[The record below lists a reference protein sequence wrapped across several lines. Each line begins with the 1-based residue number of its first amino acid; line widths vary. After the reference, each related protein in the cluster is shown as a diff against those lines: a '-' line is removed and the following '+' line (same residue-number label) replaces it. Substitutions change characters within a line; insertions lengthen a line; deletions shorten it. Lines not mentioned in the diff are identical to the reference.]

1 MKRTGSDVFGKMGSR
16 VVLFGGFA
24 WLYQMMYGQPAVL
37 YKVGFTAAALFGILA
52 ALGVL
57 IYLAV
62 VVTEITE
69 WVSKSI
75 RTMI

>member
-1 MKRTGSDVFGKMGSR
+1 MVPR

-52 ALGVL
+52 ALGAF

-62 VVTEITE
+62 VVAEIIE

-75 RTMI
+75 RSMI